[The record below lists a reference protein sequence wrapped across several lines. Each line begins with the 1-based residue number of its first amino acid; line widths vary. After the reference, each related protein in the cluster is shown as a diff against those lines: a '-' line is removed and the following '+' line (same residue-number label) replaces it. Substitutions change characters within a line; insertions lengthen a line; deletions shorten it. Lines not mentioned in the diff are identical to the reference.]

1 MGILVLDF
9 LLLAA
14 GADAVE
20 KGLVPRD
27 YVARL
32 PLDHAIE
39 RVVMLYHGVAD
50 GAAAAA
56 DYVRVRIAATVKAIA
71 ARHFDADDIARL
83 FQQVE
88 VAIYGAAAH
97 LGILLVNVA
106 VDILGGGVVAVGAN
120 DVQDQRA
127 LFGVS
132 ALHAVPP
139 PYPCM
144 VTYRNYIK

>member
-1 MGILVLDF
+1 MGILVLGF

-14 GADAVE
+14 GADTVE

-56 DYVRVRIAATVKAIA
+56 DHVRVRVAAPASLQAPTGGRYSTHCGTQSPTEVK
-71 ARHFDADDIARL
+71 RTRKPYSESRGFRQVVYTTKGR
-83 FQQVE
+83 FQC
-88 VAIYGAAAH
+88 A
-97 LGILLVNVA
+97 
-106 VDILGGGVVAVGAN
+106 
-120 DVQDQRA
+120 
-127 LFGVS
+127 
-132 ALHAVPP
+132 
-139 PYPCM
+139 
-144 VTYRNYIK
+144 